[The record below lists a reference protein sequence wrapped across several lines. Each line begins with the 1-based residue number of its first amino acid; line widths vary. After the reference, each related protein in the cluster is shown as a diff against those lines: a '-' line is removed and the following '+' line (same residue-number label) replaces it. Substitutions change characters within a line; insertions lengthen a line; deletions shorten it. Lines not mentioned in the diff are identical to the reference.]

1 MDMKEQDRRATAET
15 GELYSLRFE
24 SGNAG
29 QAERIDFAAD
39 DAYQALVIARR
50 ESGGRPAELWRGEI
64 RLSTISEISDSFWE
78 IRPSPAKR

>member
-24 SGNAG
+24 SGDAG
-29 QAERIDFAAD
+29 QTERIDFAAD

-50 ESGGRPAELWRGEI
+50 ESGGRSAELWRGDT
-64 RLSTISEISDSFWE
+64 RLSTISEISNSFWE